1 MLADVNTAQHT
12 IPTVSNTETS
22 ELIYI
27 ATVILEALGY
37 NIKLACRESSPWRR
51 RLEATIKEEDGTMRD
66 RSWMKR
72 KYNKISTTVMANN
85 TSAKWLVDLRS
96 NHSTFHESERH

>member
-1 MLADVNTAQHT
+1 MLADVNTALHT
-12 IPTVSNTETS
+12 IPTVSNTETN

-27 ATVILEALGY
+27 ATVILGY
-37 NIKLACRESSPWRR
+37 NIKHACRESSPWRR
-51 RLEATIKEEDGTMRD
+51 RLEATIKEEDGHMRD

-72 KYNKISTTVMANN
+72 KDNKISTTVMANN

-96 NHSTFHESERH
+96 NHSTFHESE